1 VIKNVIDNN
10 AENNIVEGVLII
22 TMVLIINNNILDHVV
37 AVVVVLNSN
46 QIEPMK
52 NDLTNVSV
60 LVH

>member
-60 LVH
+60 LLH